1 MKNCLK
7 VLLELS
13 KKNKE
18 PISMKK
24 AQGLAKKTRCICY
37 VETSSVTQKNLK
49 TVFDEAIAN
58 GMWPPKSSKTFDLRG
73 SCVCGVM

>member
-7 VLLELS
+7 VLLKLS
-13 KKNKE
+13 EKGQQ
-18 PISMKK
+18 PVTVKK

-49 TVFDEAIAN
+49 TVFDEAIFN
-58 GMWPPKSSKTFDLRG
+58 GMWPPKSSKTLDLRG
-73 SCVCGVM
+73 CACGVM